1 MSNFSAPRISKW
13 RERLW
18 PVYPEEMSIFLP
30 MVVIM
35 FSVLFNYTVARNVK
49 DSLLVNSLGS
59 SGRVLPW
66 VKLGLVTPCSIL
78 AVIGYA
84 KLSNILT
91 KQKLYFA
98 TLIPFAVYFFLFGF
112 VLYPMNNYFN
122 LSVDW
127 IKSCQ
132 QSYPLLKDFF
142 PAVAY
147 WNYSLFYMMAELW
160 GNMGI
165 ALLFWQFANQITPT
179 VQAKRF
185 YPVYGFWSNLGLVA
199 AGSLTAFSEDFL
211 KPERLASGEKDF
223 GPQLRLY
230 CSCMALACLAIAFAY
245 WWLNTKVLTDVQK
258 GMDLKGKKSKP
269 KLSLKESALYLL
281 RSRYLMY
288 IAILMLAYGIT
299 INIVEVTWK
308 ESVGNYF
315 SDPLTGLRDMNAYN
329 SFMGKMFI
337 GTGITTMI
345 FILFSKNFV
354 QSLGWR
360 FSANITPWVTM
371 ITGVGFFL
379 FVVFKNYLG
388 GLCEL
393 FGTETLTV
401 AVGLGLVQNV
411 LTKGVKYAL
420 FDPTKEMAYIPLDE
434 EEKVKGKAAIDVIG
448 GRAGKSGGSV
458 LQLICNAT
466 TTGLGVPQ
474 ISVPVLGGVLVGI
487 TCWWLWAVNKLAVAY
502 AKKVMETEH
511 IQDI

>member
-1 MSNFSAPRISKW
+1 MSNSSAPQMSKW

-18 PVYPEEMSIFLP
+18 PVYPEEMKIFLP
-30 MVVIM
+30 MIVIM
-35 FSVLFNYTVARNVK
+35 FCVLFNYTVARNVK
-49 DSLLVNSLGS
+49 DSLLINSPGS
-59 SGRVLPW
+59 SSAVLPW
-66 VKLGLVTPCSIL
+66 VKLGLVTPCSIF

-84 KLSNILT
+84 KLSNMLS
-91 KQKLYFA
+91 KQKLYFV
-98 TLIPFAVYFFLFGF
+98 TLLPFAVYFLMFGF
-112 VLYPMNNYFN
+112 VLYPMHEYLN

-127 IKSCQ
+127 IKGCQ

-147 WNYSLFYMMAELW
+147 WNYSVFYMMAELW

-185 YPVYGFWSNLGLVA
+185 YPVYGFWSNLGLVV
-199 AGSLTAFSEDFL
+199 AGSLTAFSEEFL

-230 CSCMALACLAIAFAY
+230 CGCMIVACIAIATAY
-245 WWLNTKVLTDVQK
+245 WWLNANVLTDVQK
-258 GMDLKGKKSKP
+258 GADVKSKKSKP
-269 KLSLKESALYLL
+269 KMSLKESAVFLMK
-281 RSRYLMY
+281 SRYLMY

-308 ESVGNYF
+308 ESVSQF
-315 SDPLTGLRDMNAYN
+315 FIDPLTGLRDKNAYN
-329 SFMGKMFI
+329 AFTGKMFM

-354 QSLGWR
+354 RSLGWR

-379 FVVFKNYLG
+379 FVVFKDYLG
-388 GLCEL
+388 GVCEML
-393 FGTETLTV
+393 GTSTLTM

-420 FDPTKEMAYIPLDE
+420 FDPTKEMAYIPLGE

-448 GRAGKSGGSV
+448 GRAGKSGGSTI
-458 LQLICNAT
+458 QLALNALT
-466 TTGLGVPQ
+466 SGIGAPQ
-474 ISVPVLGGVLVGI
+474 LSVPILGGVLVGI
-487 TCWWLWAVNKLAVAY
+487 TCWWIWAVNKLAIVY
-502 AKKVMETEH
+502 AKKLVETEH
-511 IQDI
+511 IKEL